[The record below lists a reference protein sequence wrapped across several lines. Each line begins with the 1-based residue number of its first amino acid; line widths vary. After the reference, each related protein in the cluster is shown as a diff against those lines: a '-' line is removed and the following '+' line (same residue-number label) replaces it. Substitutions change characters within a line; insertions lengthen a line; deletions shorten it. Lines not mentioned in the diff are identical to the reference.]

1 MSKKR
6 KKRESRVVRKILKES
21 IPLLLLT
28 VVGSAFA
35 GGILGRME
43 EVIMLIPGVIILVPA
58 ILDLRGDVGASFGS
72 RISSLLH
79 LGSLEPTF
87 RPSAL
92 LLNNIS
98 GAFSLSFVFSGFFGM
113 FAHFLSVFLKLP
125 SAGMWKLS
133 MIGLFSGVL
142 SSSIMIPFTLS
153 LAILSFRKGLDPDD
167 IISPA
172 IAVIGDGIAIS
183 SIWIATILLRRFTM
197 PDNVLLPVGFIAMG
211 LAIPNR
217 YRWWSIFIESTPVL
231 ITCGVL
237 GIFAGLFLH
246 NQERA
251 LAGLP
256 YLFVL
261 IPQIISKVGS
271 MASIAGMRLTSSL
284 YLGFSKPFKWN
295 RYVWENIIAVFW
307 MAVIL
312 VVPVAGISFI
322 TAKLLSIGKPEI
334 YPLFILTLLIMV
346 PLSVLMSIFSFIL
359 ASSVKRIG
367 RDPSNFVVPLI
378 TSLSDIAGIAVF
390 VLLLRVVF

>member
-6 KKRESRVVRKILKES
+6 RKRKSKVIKKILTES
-21 IPLLLLT
+21 TPLLLLT
-28 VVGSAFA
+28 VLGSAFA

-113 FAHFLSVFLKLP
+113 FAHLLSVLLKLS

-153 LAILSFRKGLDPDD
+153 LAILSFRRGLDPDD

-172 IAVIGDGIAIS
+172 IAVVGDGIAIS
-183 SIWIATILLRRFTM
+183 SIWVATILLRRFTM
-197 PDNVLLPVGFIAMG
+197 PDNVLLPVGFIAVG

-237 GIFAGLFLH
+237 GIIAGLFLH
-246 NQERA
+246 NQESA

-271 MASIAGMRLTSSL
+271 MASIAGMRLTSAL

-295 RYVWENIIAVFW
+295 RYVWDNIIAVFW
-307 MAVIL
+307 MGVIL

-334 YPLFILTLLIMV
+334 YPLFMLTLLIMV